1 MDDAVLKRA
10 RKGTFH
16 RIRPKHLQR
25 CVSEFAGEHNV
36 CQSETPAKMQYTV
49 ARLVGRR
56 LLHRDLI
63 ADSGLP
69 SGSGFGA

>member
-10 RKGTFH
+10 RKGKFH
-16 RIRPKHLQR
+16 KVSPKHLQR
-25 CVSEFAGEHNV
+25 YVSEFAGEHNV
-36 CQSETPAKMQYTV
+36 RQSETLTQMQYTV

-63 ADSGLP
+63 ADNDLSSGP
-69 SGSGFGA
+69 GFGV